1 MPKTPTC
8 GNFHNRCIRLCR
20 LDGPAHGVEPQR
32 PQIGHGIHTY
42 HLFKRI
48 LQAAPAH
55 AKHAAKVGNAWH
67 FIGLR
72 LRIITHSRNQSATP
86 ARVQRHCRLLWVF
99 PQADE
104 LVIKGFAQRFLRLCV
119 LQKMRC
125 FGRNLQGRIEKP
137 HKTGMLHRGT
147 EELRDP
153 GRATQGFVGRNR
165 LRIVM
170 KIGTV
175 YGHGKYLA
183 TRGYNYVELL
193 MAAKNRPRPWH
204 PLNGH
209 ASGVAPKHCAPAPK
223 QASQARPIPFHAR
236 VAIRFR

>member
-8 GNFHNRCIRLCR
+8 GSFHNRCVRFCC
-20 LDGPAHGVEPQR
+20 LDGPAHGVEPLR
-32 PQIGHGIHTY
+32 SQIRHGVHA
-42 HLFKRI
+42 HHFFKRI

-67 FIGLR
+67 VIGLR
-72 LRIITHSRNQSATP
+72 LRIITHSRNQNATP
-86 ARVQRHCRLLWVF
+86 SRVQLHCRLLWVF

-104 LVIKGFAQRFLRLCV
+104 LVIKGFPQRFLHLCV

-137 HKTGMLHRGT
+137 HNTGMQHRGT
-147 EELRDP
+147 EKLRDP
-153 GRATQGFVGRNR
+153 WRAAQSFVGRNH

-170 KIGTV
+170 KIGTI

-183 TRGYNYVELL
+183 TRGYNNVELL
-193 MAAKNRPRPWH
+193 IAAKT
-204 PLNGH
+204 GH
-209 ASGVAPKHCAPAPK
+209 LRG
-223 QASQARPIPFHAR
+223 AR
-236 VAIRFR
+236 